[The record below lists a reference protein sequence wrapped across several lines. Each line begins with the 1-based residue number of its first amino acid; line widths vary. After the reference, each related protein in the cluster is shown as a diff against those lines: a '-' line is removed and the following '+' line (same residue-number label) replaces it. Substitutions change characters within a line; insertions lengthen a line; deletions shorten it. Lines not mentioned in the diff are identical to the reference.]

1 MKYCSFLRSLALL
14 VVAALPACSSFPGP
28 RTPAPAS
35 SPAGLSIPPLSN
47 PARPTE
53 ENQPLTTPTP
63 VEATDQFFPDATIE
77 PGSILYGKNK
87 PATPTPAGESILF
100 LPNCQFKPGSTTSAI
115 SPSQT
120 YPGWDSYVD
129 EEYGF
134 SFSFP
139 SDWILV
145 EGGNYVCLFP
155 QAAQEMILV
164 VGFKRATETVP
175 IHRSGTGAGDVI
187 PRGTVRFLGQTL
199 ARDVLVYE
207 GKDKAVLYDNAMETQ
222 IDDLVFTLSLDDFRT
237 DYDAAILPANVQH
250 TADKIVESFELVH
263 PFVELWS
270 IR

>member
-175 IHRSGTGAGDVI
+175 IHRFGVGAGDVI

-199 ARDVLVYE
+199 ARDILVYQ
-207 GKDKAVLYDNAMETQ
+207 GKDKAVLYNQAMEIQ
-222 IDDLVFTLSLDDFRT
+222 IDDLVFTLSMDDFRT
-237 DYDAAILPANVQH
+237 DYFSAILPADVQH
-250 TADKIVESFELVH
+250 TADKIVESFELVN
-263 PFVELWS
+263 P
-270 IR
+270 